1 MKNKLVIL
9 ALFIVSLVQAQR
21 ESIQLPES
29 SRYFVFKKSMEV
41 SQKGLS
47 NFKQKHDS
55 LIDSEYPLEEKDSLM
70 NKKLKSLNLTKF
82 FEKTNDIE
90 IHVEYKNDSIWRF
103 KKQKNEMI
111 GGYFM
116 ILKEKGI
123 LHYYDK
129 TKQHLYNKYNLF
141 NKKYEYEI
149 IRDLKNRR
157 RIHGLDCFFIKLIR
171 KDPEGNLGN
180 TIYEMYVTDEIE
192 LPLHSVLNTGEY
204 LENTFPI
211 EVKIFEN
218 KLNGIVETIKL
229 VSYH

>member
-1 MKNKLVIL
+1 MRSKLLVLIL
-9 ALFIVSLVQAQR
+9 FVVSLVQAQKK
-21 ESIQLPES
+21 SSQLPES
-29 SRYFVFKKSMEV
+29 NRYFVFKKSIEI
-41 SQKGLS
+41 SQEGLS
-47 NFKQKHDS
+47 NFKQKQDS
-55 LIDSEYPLEEKDSLM
+55 LIDSEYQLEEKDSLM
-70 NKKLKSLNLTKF
+70 NKKLKSLNLTKI
-82 FEKTNDIE
+82 FEKTGDVE
-90 IHVEYKNDSIWRF
+90 IHVEYRNDSIWRF

-141 NKKYEYEI
+141 NKKYEYEV

-180 TIYEMYVTDEIE
+180 TIYEMYVTNEIK
-192 LPLHSVLNTGEY
+192 LPLHSVLNINKY
-204 LENTFPI
+204 MENTFPV

-218 KLNGIVETIKL
+218 KLSGVVETIRL
-229 VSYH
+229 VQTN